1 MPAYKDQHWL
11 PSAYLKYFSVEQK
24 DCTRKSLVWRLDGKT
39 ERCIPVESQCSANYF
54 YSKEKPAETEEMFQ
68 INENAY
74 CHCIDKIR
82 TKRELTDRN
91 PGDLLLAMFDF
102 HLRNAAHKNQI
113 GKEGVEAYSR
123 RVGIFIGQ
131 ILLGREDEA
140 ITTLDVK
147 KHIEAYW
154 RVRIISAPSGHQFV
168 TSDHPSVW
176 RTLGQVLPSFKTK
189 LHLIAL
195 PIGPKSIA
203 IGFDRRVVEIVGYDA
218 TSKDAG
224 ILNASQIENSE
235 KCLYMAQL
243 LPPEQMTFYQEHLR
257 KKPASQSEI
266 VEEGWKFPWH
276 TLNPDR
282 YFSFMRLCPLS
293 L

>member
-11 PSAYLKYFSVEQK
+11 PSAYLRYFSIDQQ
-24 DCTRKSLVWRLDGKT
+24 DCTRKSLIWRVDGNT
-39 ERCIPVESQCSANYF
+39 ERSVHVETQCSANYF
-54 YSKEKPAETEEMFQ
+54 YSKEKPAETEQMFQ

-74 CHCIDKIR
+74 CDCIDKIR
-82 TKRELTDRN
+82 TKQELTDRN

-102 HLRNAAHKNQI
+102 HLRNAAHKNLI

-147 KHIEAYW
+147 KHLEAYW
-154 RVRIISAPSGHQFV
+154 RVRMISAPLGYQFV

-176 RTLGQVLPSFKTK
+176 RTLGQVSIGLKTK

-195 PIGPKSIA
+195 PIGPTSIA
-203 IGFDRRVVEIVGYDA
+203 IGFDKRILEIVSYGA
-218 TSKDAG
+218 TSKDVG

-235 KCLYMAQL
+235 RCLYMSQR
-243 LPPEQMTFYQEHLR
+243 LPPEQLALFQEHFR

-266 VEEGWKFPWH
+266 VEEGWKFPWY
-276 TLNPDR
+276 TLSPDR
-282 YFSFMRLCPLS
+282 YFSFIRLRPLAF
-293 L
+293 

>member
-11 PSAYLKYFSVEQK
+11 PSAYLKYFSVDQQ
-24 DCTRKSLVWRLDGKT
+24 DCIRKSLIWRLDVKT
-39 ERCIPVESQCSANYF
+39 ERCVPVESQCSADYF
-54 YSKEKPAETEEMFQ
+54 YSKEKPVETEQMFQ

-74 CHCIDKIR
+74 CACIDRIR

-102 HLRNAAHKNQI
+102 HLRNAAHKNHI
-113 GKEGVEAYSR
+113 GKEGIEAYGR

-140 ITTLDVK
+140 ITKLDIK
-147 KHIEAYW
+147 GHLENYW
-154 RVRIISAPSGHQFV
+154 RVRIISAPANHQFV

-176 RTLGQVLPSFKTK
+176 RTFGQVLPGFRTK

-203 IGFDRRVVEIVGYDA
+203 IGFDRRVVEIVSYDA

-235 KCLYMAQL
+235 KCLYMAHL
-243 LPPEQMTFYQEHLR
+243 LPPEQMAFFQEHFR
-257 KKPASQSEI
+257 KKPTSQSEI

-276 TLNPDR
+276 TLYPDR
-282 YFSFMRLCPLS
+282 YFSFMRLRPLAF
-293 L
+293 